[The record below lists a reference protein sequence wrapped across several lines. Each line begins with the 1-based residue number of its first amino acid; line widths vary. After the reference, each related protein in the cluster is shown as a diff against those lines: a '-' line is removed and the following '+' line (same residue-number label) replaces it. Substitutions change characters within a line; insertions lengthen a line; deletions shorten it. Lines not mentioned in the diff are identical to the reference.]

1 MEDKTMISALLTGAI
16 IGWLAGGIMGT
27 GKKSW
32 LKNILVGVLGSSL
45 GTFLFGILGFS
56 AHGLF
61 AELIVSV
68 VGACV
73 FIWLIGRLF

>member
-1 MEDKTMISALLTGAI
+1 MISALITGAI
-16 IGWLAGGIMGT
+16 VGWLAGRIRDT
-27 GKKSW
+27 RKSGW
-32 LKNILVGVLGSSL
+32 IRNSLVGIIGSSL
-45 GTFLFGILGFS
+45 GAFLFGLLGFT
-56 AHGLF
+56 AHGLI

>member
-1 MEDKTMISALLTGAI
+1 MISALITGAI
-16 IGWLAGGIMGT
+16 VGWLAGRIMDT
-27 GKKSW
+27 RKSGW
-32 LKNILVGVLGSSL
+32 IRNILVGIIGSSL
-45 GTFLFGILGFS
+45 GTFLFGLLGFT
-56 AHGLF
+56 AHGLI

>member
-1 MEDKTMISALLTGAI
+1 MISALLTGAI
-16 IGWLAGGIMGT
+16 VGWLAGNIMET
-27 GKKSW
+27 GKGGW
-32 LKNILVGVLGSSL
+32 IRNILVGVIGSSL
-45 GTFLFGILGFS
+45 GSFLFGLLGFT
-56 AHGLF
+56 AHGLI

>member
-1 MEDKTMISALLTGAI
+1 MISALITGAI
-16 IGWLAGGIMGT
+16 VGWLAGRIMDT
-27 GKKSW
+27 HKSGW
-32 LKNILVGVLGSSL
+32 IRNILVGIIGSSL
-45 GTFLFGILGFS
+45 GSFLFGLLGFT
-56 AHGLF
+56 AHGLI